1 MFNQSTQDR
10 VIIMKEKNPSL
21 VARILAALLLS
32 AAAGCAAVNPA
43 GPETEA
49 ARPSVAT
56 NGEALLKAFRSNDAT
71 AFLAALPLELR
82 GQFGQKEFE
91 GARRSIGESLGEP
104 VSYEYLATL
113 EHPLLTV
120 SLWKVRFERKDS
132 EGKTVHQEA
141 VFRVISAAEKDGF
154 RVVSFNFL

>member
-1 MFNQSTQDR
+1 
-10 VIIMKEKNPSL
+10 MKNRTTHRF
-21 VARILAALLLS
+21 VRILTLLLLS

-49 ARPSVAT
+49 ARPSPAT
-56 NGEALLKAFRSNDAT
+56 NGEALLKAFRNNDAA
-71 AFLAALPLELR
+71 AFLAALPAELHE
-82 GQFGQKEFE
+82 QFGQKEFE

-141 VFRVISAAEKDGF
+141 VFRVISAAEKGGF

>member
-1 MFNQSTQDR
+1 MFNQATRER
-10 VIIMKEKNPSL
+10 VIHMKKKKPSL
-21 VARILAALLLS
+21 AARILAVLLLS
-32 AAAGCAAVNPA
+32 AAAGCAAVNSA
-43 GPETEA
+43 GPEAEA
-49 ARPSVAT
+49 VRPSPAT
-56 NGEALLKAFRSNDAT
+56 NGEALLKAFRGNDAA
-71 AFLAALPLELR
+71 AFLAALPAELR

-104 VSYEYLATL
+104 VAYEYLTTL

-132 EGKTVHQEA
+132 EGETVRQEA
-141 VFRVISAAEKDGF
+141 VFRVISAVENGGF